1 MLEIY
6 TPMAGGLAEEALNSL
21 ALLVGSGTFHSAIN
35 IAMTA
40 GIGGTAYQYI
50 TGKKLENLM
59 RFIFVSFTLLFVLI
73 GIKVPVAIIDMQEP
87 MVTHEVDDVPLGAAL
102 PASFISQIGY
112 AISQGFED
120 VFHMPDDQSYNK
132 TGMLFGSRIALAASS
147 ASFGSSPDLSMD
159 LSNYMRQC
167 ILISKMRVT
176 GKLTATELK
185 NSPNL
190 MTQLFD
196 DASPVY
202 RVILHDVGNVSCQDA
217 AKHLKTE
224 INDAADK
231 EAQVFAN
238 KFTNGDKAKFE
249 TSYSN
254 AQDYYLSVSKTGAAS
269 LAQNMLIDLVRNS
282 VSDAMAFSGNTAG
295 LMNYVN
301 TSAMN
306 NLRISE
312 ANTFWMAGYRL
323 PMLNACLWILM
334 ICLFPVVIL
343 LAFFP
348 MFEKAYLFF
357 VSTMIWL
364 WSWPPMF
371 AILHFFVS
379 YYASTQTNIFGKQ
392 DGGLTMSNIDPIAM
406 IHSDMAFTAG
416 FLAMSIPFIAKGLT
430 SGMSAVFSQ
439 ASQLLGSVTQGAS
452 SSAVP
457 GAAQGNISVGQF
469 SAYNQNYDNINA
481 HKHDLNSTDYRGMHS
496 QQLANGSI
504 VSTLADGHRIINSG
518 SAMSNLAVG
527 VQGSQALSSSLTAS
541 AQQAH
546 HRGDSLRTAA
556 DKSFQSA
563 VRDASNLNINDAND
577 YRVGGGVSQNS
588 SQSIATNVSEMRN
601 AIAEYNRGKD
611 GTHQVNMQEG
621 MSAKWDSGDEIFG
634 KIGKWASG
642 ASVGVSGS
650 LEHTHLQSEKLS
662 EFYKSDQG
670 KAFNKA
676 YSDAISTAKN
686 MHIDGSSSHQLS
698 TAEQFAVDLNKAQSL
713 SHQAS
718 TEYSNSEN
726 YSKAASIA
734 ESNSQSINT
743 NMNSDFV
750 QWAETTKG
758 ASAQS
763 VLSATEGQGLQTQQA
778 WAAEYLNSTRGQSMV
793 NHEAQ
798 QLLNQVKGSATESGY
813 NAASSNLSAN
823 HDVSGNYEANQSQLK
838 QQAQSQM
845 QMMSKKQIEDA
856 QRLQRQANHQN
867 LMKQASATQAVV
879 HEKSNALND
888 GITQAASQTKAKVGN
903 ELDSGVVV
911 GDLKSLAAP
920 SQKGGFNFHDP
931 HGLDKFMH
939 QYDDK

>member
-73 GIKVPVAIIDMQEP
+73 GIKVPVAIIDMQQP

-224 INDAADK
+224 INAAADK

-254 AQDYYLSVSKTGAAS
+254 AQDYYLSVSQTGAAS

-439 ASQLLGSVTQGAS
+439 ASQLLGSVTQGAG
-452 SSAVP
+452 SSAVA

-504 VSTLADGHRIINSG
+504 VSTSADGHRIINSG

-546 HRGDSLRTAA
+546 HRGDSLRTSA
-556 DKSFQSA
+556 DNSLQSGLRQASNFSSTDGNDYRAGGGMSNTDTYGINQDYRHMAEA
-563 VRDASNLNINDAND
+563 VRDWNAGHDASHQISLQEAISASASAGFKLFGNGGS
-577 YRVGGGVSQNS
+577 VGGKIS
-588 SQSIATNVSEMRN
+588 SSHEHGQVEKVSEFLNSR
-601 AIAEYNRGKD
+601 D
-611 GTHQVNMQEG
+611 GQSFSESYSHALN
-621 MSAKWDSGDEIFG
+621 SAKNI
-634 KIGKWASG
+634 
-642 ASVGVSGS
+642 
-650 LEHTHLQSEKLS
+650 HL
-662 EFYKSDQG
+662 
-670 KAFNKA
+670 
-676 YSDAISTAKN
+676 
-686 MHIDGSSSHQLS
+686 DGSNSHQLS
-698 TAEQFAVDLNKAQSL
+698 AAEQSAVDLNKAQSL

-778 WAAEYLNSTRGQSMV
+778 WATEYLNSTRGQSMV

-813 NAASSNLSAN
+813 NTASSNLSAN

-856 QRLQRQANHQN
+856 QRLQRQASHQN
-867 LMKQASATQAVV
+867 MMKQASVTQAQVQD
-879 HEKSNALND
+879 H
-888 GITQAASQTKAKVGN
+888 AATMNKDIQQGTHTNKNKVKD
-903 ELDSGVVV
+903 EFDHGVVV
-911 GDLKSLAAP
+911 GDAKRVASGVGQKAAEDLSKWINNNP
-920 SQKGGFNFHDP
+920 F
-931 HGLDKFMH
+931 
-939 QYDDK
+939 